1 MAGVTIRQIRK
12 AYGEVEVLHGVD
24 LDIPDGQFVVLL
36 GPSGCGKS
44 TLLRML
50 AGLEAITGGEILIG
64 GTTVNGMHPKDR
76 NIAMVFQSYAL
87 YAHMTVFDNM
97 AFSMQLKKLPK
108 EEIRAKV
115 DWAAGILNLKPYL
128 DRYPRQLSGGQRQR
142 VAMGRAIV
150 RDPAV
155 FLFDEP
161 LSNLDAKLRVQMRN
175 EIKELHQRLGT
186 TTVYVTHDQIEAMTM
201 ADVICIMRDG
211 RIEQI
216 GRPLE
221 VYDHPANLFVA
232 EFIGSPSMN
241 LLRGE
246 AVSIDGRPA
255 FRSGDTTLPLPS
267 TAAIAPGQS
276 IFYGIRPE
284 HLKPSTN
291 GSGVPAKV
299 SIVEPTGPEIHIYA
313 EMAGVEVCSVTNDRV
328 LPAPGST
335 IDLLPQIERVHLF
348 DQDSGRSLHG

>member
-1 MAGVTIRQIRK
+1 
-12 AYGEVEVLHGVD
+12 
-24 LDIPDGQFVVLL
+24 
-36 GPSGCGKS
+36 
-44 TLLRML
+44 
-50 AGLEAITGGEILIG
+50 
-64 GTTVNGMHPKDR
+64 
-76 NIAMVFQSYAL
+76 
-87 YAHMTVFDNM
+87 
-97 AFSMQLKKLPK
+97 
-108 EEIRAKV
+108 
-115 DWAAGILNLKPYL
+115 
-128 DRYPRQLSGGQRQR
+128 
-142 VAMGRAIV
+142 
-150 RDPAV
+150 
-155 FLFDEP
+155 
-161 LSNLDAKLRVQMRN
+161 
-175 EIKELHQRLGT
+175 
-186 TTVYVTHDQIEAMTM
+186 
-201 ADVICIMRDG
+201 MRDG